1 MLHTHR
7 LYNQIKLNCALE
19 VDKMCNGINDRSDTA
34 FTAFAAWRI
43 DISQTLTE
51 VCPVEI
57 PPSKR
62 LK

>member
-1 MLHTHR
+1 
-7 LYNQIKLNCALE
+7 
-19 VDKMCNGINDRSDTA
+19 MCNGINDRSDTA
-34 FTAFAAWRI
+34 VCGLAFTAFAAWRT

-57 PPSKR
+57 PPSKI